1 MIPVSVRNIEFIGHS
16 DQNGRGDGVQVMVH
30 KGHAFVGHMFS
41 DGFTIIDVSD
51 PRRPR
56 QVNFVAAPPNSR
68 ALHLQTNGDL
78 LLTVNAPNIWVLQ
91 GYSDPNDYFKASIT
105 ETFTKREKTFTAGL
119 RVFDISKPA
128 EPREIGFMPVDGL
141 GLHRLWYVGGR
152 YAYASCHWQ
161 GFTDHVLAIIDLA
174 KPTRPEVVGRWWLP
188 GMHTAGGETPSWSGR
203 RYALHH
209 AIVSGNLAYA
219 AWRDG
224 GMTIL
229 DVADPTA
236 PKLLANRNWSPPF
249 GGGTHTPL
257 PLPGRNLAVFADEGN
272 FDNCANG
279 IQRCWVFDVREPTN
293 PVQIAAFSTPAQED
307 YCKKGAKFGPHNLHE
322 NRPGS
327 FQSEQLIFATYQNA
341 GVRVFD
347 ITDPFAPREVAHF
360 VPPAPETMVDPRPNR
375 PRVIQSNDVY
385 VAPDG
390 LMYVTDVNDG
400 LTILQ
405 YKG

>member
-1 MIPVSVRNIEFIGHS
+1 MIPVSARNIEFVGHTP
-16 DQNGRGDGVQVMVH
+16 QNGRGDGVQVMVH

-41 DGFTIIDVSD
+41 DGFTITDVSD
-51 PRRPR
+51 PRQPCP
-56 QVNFVAAPPNSR
+56 VNFVAAPPNSR
-68 ALHLQTNGDL
+68 ALHLQTHDNL
-78 LLTVNAPNIWVLQ
+78 LLTVNAPSIWVLQ

-119 RVFDISKPA
+119 RVYDIAKPA

-161 GFTDHVLAIIDLA
+161 GFTDHVLAVIDLA
-174 KPTRPEVVGRWWLP
+174 EPTRPEVIGRWWLP

-236 PKLLANRNWSPPF
+236 PKLLAHRNWCPPF

-257 PLPGRNLAVFADEGN
+257 PLPAAISRSSPMRAISTIAPTAFSAAGCSMYASRPTLSRSPRCRPRPKKTIAKKGRNLARTTCTRTAQARSRASNLSSQLTRMPVCGCSTSSTRSRRARSRIL
-272 FDNCANG
+272 CRPPRKRSSTRA
-279 IQRCWVFDVREPTN
+279 PTARASSN
-293 PVQIAAFSTPAQED
+293 RTTSTWRRT
-307 YCKKGAKFGPHNLHE
+307 G
-322 NRPGS
+322 
-327 FQSEQLIFATYQNA
+327 
-341 GVRVFD
+341 
-347 ITDPFAPREVAHF
+347 
-360 VPPAPETMVDPRPNR
+360 
-375 PRVIQSNDVY
+375 
-385 VAPDG
+385 
-390 LMYVTDVNDG
+390 
-400 LTILQ
+400 
-405 YKG
+405 